1 MATSRSKKPRRPDG
15 RGARDVASDAA
26 TTANGAIDESRAG
39 RDDGPHPLSR
49 GKRRFHLALA
59 ALGGAMQCLGFA
71 GFSWWPFAFVCFLPM
86 FYVLD
91 QEHDASTK
99 RVLAL
104 GLVHGFVGYTG
115 GYYWLVEMLSAF
127 SGFPKPLCWL
137 MGSLFFFYQ
146 GLQQML
152 IYWLYRRARDRGIGV
167 TAAAVPALLALELMF
182 PTLFPSFLATGLHD
196 LTTFI
201 QIADLGGPMLVSAVV
216 MAFNGA
222 LYEVLVAWKRRSAD
236 SASRPT
242 GRRAAT
248 EGSEGSR
255 EGAPSGFTPDGGGA
269 GDSPSGNERQPLPR
283 LTPAIALASIALTLG
298 YGAYRVSEVDARA
311 AAAERLG
318 VGVVQ
323 VNMGIFSKR
332 DDPHEGHRRHL
343 EQSARLQR
351 EHPEM
356 DLLVWPESAYT
367 YFLQDGVQNVRSR
380 VLGPLETPLLFGG
393 LRRREGADR
402 SYAYN
407 TAYLIDGDGE
417 VLGTYDKTYLLMFGE
432 YLPFGET
439 FPILY
444 DWSPNS
450 GRFTPGTHVRPLTL
464 PTQSGEV
471 RLSALVCYEDVL
483 PGFTRQAVREGDP
496 HLLVNITNDAWF
508 GDTHEPWIHLALAK
522 FRAVEHHRALVRS
535 TNSGVSALVDPVG
548 RVLGE
553 VGVFERGELFDELP
567 LLQGTTVYAHVGDW
581 PGFAALALIL
591 WMAFVRRRVA
601 R

>member
-1 MATSRSKKPRRPDG
+1 MASSKGKKG
-15 RGARDVASDAA
+15 R
-26 TTANGAIDESRAG
+26 
-39 RDDGPHPLSR
+39 RDDGVKAASDTSVSSVDAAPQDDTTELSR
-49 GKRRFHLALA
+49 RTRWGHVGLV
-59 ALGGAMQCLGFA
+59 ALGGWMQCLGFA

-86 FYVLD
+86 FWVL
-91 QEHDASTK
+91 EREPNASTK

-104 GLVHGFVGYTG
+104 GLMHGFVGYSG

-127 SGFPKPLCWL
+127 SGFAKPLCWA
-137 MGSLFFFYQ
+137 MASLFFFYQ

-152 IYWLYRRARDRGIGV
+152 IYWLYRRARQRGMGV
-167 TAAAVPALLALELMF
+167 TAAAVPALLALELVF
-182 PTLFPSFLATGLHD
+182 PTLFPSYLATGLHD
-196 LTTFI
+196 LTYFI
-201 QIADLGGPMLVSAVV
+201 QTADLGGPMMVSAVV
-216 MAFNGA
+216 MACNGA
-222 LYEVLVAWKRRSAD
+222 LYELLSAWRQKR
-236 SASRPT
+236 
-242 GRRAAT
+242 
-248 EGSEGSR
+248 
-255 EGAPSGFTPDGGGA
+255 
-269 GDSPSGNERQPLPR
+269 PLPR
-283 LTPAIALASIALTLG
+283 RPPALALAGVVLTLG
-298 YGAYRVSEVDARA
+298 YGFYRVSEVDARA
-311 AAAERLG
+311 EAAQHLD

-343 EQSARLQR
+343 QQSARLER
-351 EHPEM
+351 EHPEL

-367 YFLQDGVQNVRSR
+367 YFLQDGIENVRTR
-380 VLGPLETPLLFGG
+380 VLGPVQTPLLFGG

-402 SYAYN
+402 MYAYN
-407 TAYLIDGDGE
+407 TAYLTDGDGN

-450 GRFTPGTHVRPLTL
+450 GRFTPGTHVRPLVL
-464 PTQSGEV
+464 PLEDGGEA

-496 HLLVNITNDAWF
+496 HLLVNVTNDAWF

-535 TNSGVSALVDPVG
+535 TNSGVSAMVDPAG

-553 VGVFERGELFDELP
+553 IGVFERGELAASLP
-567 LLQGTTVYAHVGDW
+567 LLEGRTLYAHVGDW
-581 PGFAALALIL
+581 PGWGGLLLIL
-591 WMAFVRRRVA
+591 WMAFVRRRPS
-601 R
+601 